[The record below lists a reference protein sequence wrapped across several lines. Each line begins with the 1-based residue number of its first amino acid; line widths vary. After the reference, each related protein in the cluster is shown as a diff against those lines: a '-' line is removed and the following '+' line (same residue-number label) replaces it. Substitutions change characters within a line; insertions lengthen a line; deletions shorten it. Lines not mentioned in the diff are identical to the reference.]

1 MALPCGEP
9 AGTAPLASR
18 HPQGRA
24 GSRTASIVSPA
35 LSAEYELILMLDPE
49 TPDERREEIASNA
62 RERIEGTGTLR
73 HSDSWGMRKLAYE
86 IKQRNEADYRFY
98 RFVAEPALLDD
109 LDHTLKITDGILRFR
124 LFKVDP
130 RAPLIEPPAG
140 LQLGGAA
147 RESRGGRGERGPRRD
162 DRPAAEESAPGAPE
176 APVAPE
182 TPAEPEPAPSEPAP
196 EGEPEPQPA
205 ETPAG

>member
-1 MALPCGEP
+1 MPP
-9 AGTAPLASR
+9 RSP
-18 HPQGRA
+18 A
-24 GSRTASIVSPA
+24 GSRVPPDLRRGRAIVSAA

-49 TPDERREEIASNA
+49 VPDERREEIATNA
-62 RERIEGTGTLR
+62 RSRIESEGSLR

-98 RFVAEPALLDD
+98 RFESEPALLDD

-140 LQLGGAA
+140 LQLGE
-147 RESRGGRGERGPRRD
+147 RRDERRGGGRRDDRGPRRE
-162 DRPAAEESAPGAPE
+162 DRGGRSDEAPQAESTPAAPE

-182 TPAEPEPAPSEPAP
+182 TPAEPAPDQPEPAPSEDA
-196 EGEPEPQPA
+196 PA
-205 ETPAG
+205 ESAPAERA